1 MSSSSK
7 NPRLDTARN
16 ALLWI
21 VVIALA
27 VSPFP
32 WW

>member
-1 MSSSSK
+1 MNSSS
-7 NPRLDTARN
+7 NHPRLNVARN

-27 VSPFP
+27 IAPYP

>member
-1 MSSSSK
+1 MSSSS
-7 NPRLDTARN
+7 NHPRLNAARN

-27 VSPFP
+27 VAPFP
-32 WW
+32 W

>member
-1 MSSSSK
+1 MNSSSHH
-7 NPRLDTARN
+7 PRLNAVRN

-27 VSPFP
+27 ILPFP